1 MKIKPLA
8 DRVVLKPVELEETTK
23 SGIVL
28 PGTAQEKPQEGVV
41 IAVGAGRILDNGSRV
56 TPDVKVNDKV
66 VFAKYSGTE
75 FKCNNQEYLIVSEKD
90 ILAVIQ

>member
-1 MKIKPLA
+1 MLKPLA
-8 DRVVLKPVELEETTK
+8 DKIIIQVVAKEEVTK

-28 PGTAQEKPQEGVV
+28 PGTAQEKPQEGIV

-75 FKCNNQEYLIVSEKD
+75 FKCDNQEYLIVSEKD

>member
-1 MKIKPLA
+1 MLKPLA
-8 DRVVLKPVELEETTK
+8 DKIIIQVVAKEEVTK

>member
-1 MKIKPLA
+1 MLKPLA
-8 DRVVLKPVELEETTK
+8 DKIIIQVVAKEEVTK
-23 SGIVL
+23 SGILL
-28 PGTAQEKPQEGVV
+28 PGTAQEKPQEGLV

-56 TPDVKVNDKV
+56 TPDVQVKDRV

-75 FKCNNQEYLIVSEKD
+75 FKCDNQEFLIISEKD

>member
-1 MKIKPLA
+1 MLKPLA
-8 DRVVLKPVELEETTK
+8 DKIIIQVVAKEEVTK

-90 ILAVIQ
+90 IPAVIQ

>member
-1 MKIKPLA
+1 MLKPLA
-8 DRVVLKPVELEETTK
+8 DKIIIQVVAKEEVTK

-28 PGTAQEKPQEGVV
+28 PGTAQEKPHEGVV

>member
-1 MKIKPLA
+1 MLKPLA
-8 DRVVLKPVELEETTK
+8 DKIIIQVVAKEEVTK

-75 FKCNNQEYLIVSEKD
+75 FKCDNQEYLIVSEKD

>member
-1 MKIKPLA
+1 MLKPLA
-8 DRVVLKPVELEETTK
+8 DKIIIQVVAKEEVTK

-66 VFAKYSGTE
+66 VFAKHSGTE
-75 FKCNNQEYLIVSEKD
+75 FKCDNQEYLIVSEKD

>member
-1 MKIKPLA
+1 MLKPLA
-8 DRVVLKPVELEETTK
+8 DKIIIQVVAKEEVTK

-28 PGTAQEKPQEGVV
+28 PGTAQEKPQEGLV
-41 IAVGAGRILDNGSRV
+41 IAVGAGRVLDNGSRI

>member
-1 MKIKPLA
+1 MLKPLA
-8 DRVVLKPVELEETTK
+8 DKIIIQVVAKEEVTK

-28 PGTAQEKPQEGVV
+28 PGTAQEKPQEGIV

>member
-1 MKIKPLA
+1 MLKPLA
-8 DRVVLKPVELEETTK
+8 DKIIIQVVAKEEVTK

-75 FKCNNQEYLIVSEKD
+75 FKCNNQGYLIVSEKD

>member
-1 MKIKPLA
+1 MLKPLA
-8 DRVVLKPVELEETTK
+8 DKIIIQVVAKEEVTK

-41 IAVGAGRILDNGSRV
+41 IAVGAGRVLDNGSRV

>member
-1 MKIKPLA
+1 MLKPLA
-8 DRVVLKPVELEETTK
+8 DKIIIQVVAKEEVTK

-56 TPDVKVNDKV
+56 TPVVKVNDKV